1 MRRDNTKADVRLK
14 DFWRDN
20 DRFADLFNAVL
31 FEGQEVLKPDAL
43 EEADTDM
50 SGVIQLKQYEESL
63 VRARD
68 VVKKTAYGADFVIW
82 GIENQQRI
90 HYASPLR
97 TLLYDGM
104 GYLKEYNEI
113 TRHRKEDPEPK
124 TKDEFLSR
132 MRKEDRLHPIFSITV
147 YYGEKEWDGPL
158 CLRDMIVD
166 MPEPMA
172 RLFSDYKMNLVQVR
186 DSGKY
191 TFNNE
196 DVKTVFDVSR
206 EFFEG
211 NIEEVKKKYKDKELQ
226 PELVAVIGKITES
239 MFLMQKGKRGRRPIN
254 LCTALESWELKEFK
268 KGEKQGIEKGEKQG
282 IDLGIMQRDRELIH
296 KWTALGYKTPEIA
309 DLLGFTEEEVRR
321 VQAEK

>member
-1 MRRDNTKADVRLK
+1 MRRDSTKVDVRLK

-20 DRFADLFNAVL
+20 NRFADLFNAVL
-31 FEGQEVLKPDAL
+31 FEGQEILKPDAL
-43 EEADTDM
+43 EEADTDV
-50 SGVIQLKQYEESL
+50 SGVIQLKQYQESL

-82 GIENQQRI
+82 GIENQQHI

-113 TRHRKEDPEPK
+113 TRQRKEDSEPK
-124 TKDEFLSR
+124 TKDEFLSK

-158 CLRDMIVD
+158 CLKDMIVD
-166 MPEPMA
+166 MPGPMA

-196 DVKTVFDVSR
+196 DVKTVFDISR
-206 EFFEG
+206 KFFEG
-211 NIEEVKKKYKDKELQ
+211 NVDEVKETYKDKELQ
-226 PELVAVIGKITES
+226 PEIVAVIGKITES
-239 MFLMQKGKRGRRPIN
+239 SFLMQKGKRGRRPIN
-254 LCTALESWELKEFK
+254 MCTALEKL
-268 KGEKQGIEKGEKQG
+268 EKTSIEKGVA
-282 IDLGIMQRDRELIH
+282 QRDRELIL
-296 KWTALGYKTPEIA
+296 KWTRAGYETLEIA
-309 DLLGFTEEEVRR
+309 DLLGFSEEEVRR
-321 VQAEK
+321 VQSEK

>member
-1 MRRDNTKADVRLK
+1 
-14 DFWRDN
+14 
-20 DRFADLFNAVL
+20 
-31 FEGQEVLKPDAL
+31 
-43 EEADTDM
+43 
-50 SGVIQLKQYEESL
+50 
-63 VRARD
+63 
-68 VVKKTAYGADFVIW
+68 
-82 GIENQQRI
+82 
-90 HYASPLR
+90 
-97 TLLYDGM
+97 
-104 GYLKEYNEI
+104 
-113 TRHRKEDPEPK
+113 
-124 TKDEFLSR
+124 
-132 MRKEDRLHPIFSITV
+132 
-147 YYGEKEWDGPL
+147 
-158 CLRDMIVD
+158 
-166 MPEPMA
+166 MA

-211 NIEEVKKKYKDKELQ
+211 NIEEVKKRYKDKELQ

-239 MFLMQKGKRGRRPIN
+239 TFFMQKGKRGRRPIN

-268 KGEKQGIEKGEKQG
+268 KGEKQG

>member
-20 DRFADLFNAVL
+20 GRFADLFNAVL
-31 FEGQEVLKPDAL
+31 FDGQEILKPDAL
-43 EEADTDM
+43 EEADTDV
-50 SGVIQLKQYEESL
+50 SGVIQLKKYQESL

-82 GIENQQRI
+82 GIENQQRV

-97 TLLYDGM
+97 TLLYDGL

-113 TRHRKEDPEPK
+113 TRQRKEDSEQK
-124 TKDEFLSR
+124 TEDEFLSK

-172 RLFSDYKMNLVQVR
+172 NLFSDYKMNLVQVR
-186 DSGKY
+186 DSDKY
-191 TFNNE
+191 IFNNE
-196 DVKTVFDVSR
+196 DVKTVFDISR
-206 EFFEG
+206 EFFKGDVET
-211 NIEEVKKKYKDKELQ
+211 VKERYKDKKLQ
-226 PELVAVIGKITES
+226 PELIAVIGKITDS
-239 MFLMQKGKRGRRPIN
+239 AFLMQKGKGRRE
-254 LCTALESWELKEFK
+254 LTMCSVLEQFEQKS
-268 KGEKQGIEKGEKQG
+268 IEKGEKLG
-282 IDLGIMQRDRELIH
+282 IGQGIMQRDRELIH
-296 KWTALGYKTPEIA
+296 KWTALGYKTHEIA
-309 DLLGFTEEEVRR
+309 DLLGRSEEEVRV

>member
-1 MRRDNTKADVRLK
+1 MRRESTKVDVRLK

-20 DRFADLFNAVL
+20 NRFADLFNAVL
-31 FEGQEVLKPDAL
+31 FEGQEILKPDAL
-43 EEADTDM
+43 EEADTDV
-50 SGVIQLKQYEESL
+50 SGIIQLKQYQESL

-82 GIENQQRI
+82 GIENQQHI

-113 TRHRKEDPEPK
+113 TRQRKEDSGPK
-124 TKDEFLSR
+124 TKDEFLSK

-158 CLRDMIVD
+158 CLKDMIVD

-196 DVKTVFDVSR
+196 DVKTVFDISR
-206 EFFEG
+206 KFFEG
-211 NIEEVKKKYKDKELQ
+211 NVNEVKETYKDKELQ
-226 PELVAVIGKITES
+226 PEIVAVIGKITES
-239 MFLMQKGKRGRRPIN
+239 SFLMQKGKRGRRSIN
-254 LCTALESWELKEFK
+254 MCTALEQLENDAVER
-268 KGEKQGIEKGEKQG
+268 
-282 IDLGIMQRDRELIH
+282 RDRELIM
-296 KWTALGYKTPEIA
+296 KWSAAGYGASEIA
-309 DLLGFTEEEVRR
+309 NLLGLPEEKVRK
-321 VQAEK
+321 VQAGK